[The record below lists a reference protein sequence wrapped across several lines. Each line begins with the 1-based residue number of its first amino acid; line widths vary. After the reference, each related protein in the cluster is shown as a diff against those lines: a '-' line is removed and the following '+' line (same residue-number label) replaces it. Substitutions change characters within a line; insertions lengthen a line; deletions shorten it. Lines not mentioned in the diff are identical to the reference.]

1 VTHRQACVTSYL
13 HYRPTHRK
21 STSKRHHLNDVKT
34 PLELSLTSAISMWLL
49 VTYVLIASASPAE
62 RTVPL
67 CACQLPT
74 RLRVREH
81 LEHYQ
86 QTFLQTAAHLTS
98 PTPLFSV
105 ASISSSYRTISNE
118 TMSELLHQPASRI
131 NTTQLADS
139 LGGLDLARRTVDFGE
154 TNTEEQINDTSNDLV
169 EDECPT
175 DCGGPEQSWETNRH
189 NCHCIGVS

>member
-1 VTHRQACVTSYL
+1 
-13 HYRPTHRK
+13 
-21 STSKRHHLNDVKT
+21 
-34 PLELSLTSAISMWLL
+34 
-49 VTYVLIASASPAE
+49 
-62 RTVPL
+62 
-67 CACQLPT
+67 
-74 RLRVREH
+74 
-81 LEHYQ
+81 
-86 QTFLQTAAHLTS
+86 
-98 PTPLFSV
+98 
-105 ASISSSYRTISNE
+105 
-118 TMSELLHQPASRI
+118 MSELLHQPASRI